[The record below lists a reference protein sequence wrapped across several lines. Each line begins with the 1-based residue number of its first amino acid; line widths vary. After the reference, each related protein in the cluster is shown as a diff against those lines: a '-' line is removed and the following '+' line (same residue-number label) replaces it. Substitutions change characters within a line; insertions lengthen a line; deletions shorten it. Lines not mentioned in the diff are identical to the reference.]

1 MSSATVKLLLLG
13 RQQQH
18 NHHHLHQNKNSNK
31 QPITAEQMSADQSDQ
46 NCSIDRSP
54 QREEAVPRPPEFT
67 SFDHTEPTRTE
78 RMNGTKQQHGTEQ
91 QRLISNGPCLIRTT
105 DTDQTV
111 VDQQSYYY
119 RHNKPDVIIQQQH
132 HDDQLGNRDGILM
145 EDDDSVECH
154 AKLSTA
160 SSAIVFMPSTPSVIT
175 ASSLESCS
183 GSGSPIRGGGCRSS
197 PPSPSS
203 QCSSTATIGPRFV
216 RTPTTMSCG
225 AGGMRLL
232 PHQGSSQA
240 LLYVPEQRRVST
252 ISGHSVRSC
261 PNDICHTGL
270 KEEEHAESGGQSSV
284 ALLARADDHQHAE
297 EEEADEFQ
305 SLIRHHHHR
314 PRHHSPSSSVSP
326 ECGSGRVTAAASA
339 SAAALCSSSRAQA
352 ASDAYC
358 RVYGGGSSGVRGTD
372 GTATAGDQM
381 QQPNRLLAV
390 IQDRNRKASPPGTG
404 TTASGS
410 SAGSPGIISRQALTT
425 TDRATGSGISPD
437 LGRRRSVHTA
447 APAIAFRSTL
457 SFAAAVA
464 GANAGRIG
472 AVARNGGC
480 GALTFSQQQQMRRTM
495 MFQRRSSQPI
505 IYSAGAAPGASGTA
519 VRYTPTHLHHHRA
532 TAQRAV
538 DQQNAG
544 GNKHQRFN
552 SPHSVS
558 FGVGGTDS
566 GGSGTPLSC
575 SGGGGG
581 KIAAK
586 TSACGMPFL
595 HSGGAG
601 PPTSFLA
608 KRVSWLS
615 MKSLQDCAA
624 AQQQQQQNHCKQHGS
639 AEQCGT
645 SPDGCSA
652 AAGGGGCRS
661 RCKRDSAS
669 VGAGGEFGP
678 CGGGTA
684 PAFSK
689 GNCETRSNSQLG
701 SLLQLN
707 NSIGAPG
714 GGYANGRAPD
724 ADEMTIG
731 FDPLECPDTPPIDTM
746 SWSNIDEFD
755 NVTLMY
761 SKHEKIPM
769 KDFGSEIRATMDI
782 DHLLNKAVLLLDL
795 QETSLEEI
803 FAKIIHEMDIQEPE
817 FTSEQVRSV
826 LFTQDAGN
834 QFHILSRTVQSICT
848 TGTVG
853 GTFDYDQTWI
863 CALCMLNT
871 VQHRHVAIARLSHPT
886 NLGRTMQDLRFIIIV
901 IAPSRAK
908 GTKTAL
914 ETTRTFATL
923 FADMDIRQRLVMSN
937 TVDVFRATLLEAA
950 KELAMEQSQWRER
963 KTSNPISAFGLGK
976 FFPFRGMIEDFK
988 RRKRHYV
995 NDYLD
1000 GLRGHRTAQK
1010 MFSSIIFL
1018 YFACLLPA
1026 IAFGVLNDDNTG
1038 GGINVRKGILAQAIG
1053 GIFFAL
1059 FGGQPMII
1067 LLTTVPLAIYIK
1079 VIYRI
1084 SESLGYDF
1092 FAMYACVGLWCQFFL
1107 ILYAA
1112 TELCSLMK
1120 LATRSAEEMFSL
1132 FIAIAFTV
1140 ESIRAIHTSFMNNYE
1155 VCEDAQ
1161 AAAEQAELAH
1171 RHQQQQ
1177 LVQHQLNLSLLQK
1190 IINPE
1195 LHHNLTQV
1203 HGSDMGCHR
1212 DTSIL
1217 YLLLMFGTLWLAM
1230 FLYNFRKTP
1239 YLTRSRREWLAD
1251 YALPASVLIM
1261 SFLGAYSFS
1270 EIDKDMFKMRPNV
1283 PLFRVPEFWRLS
1295 WQAILVCFLLGFF
1308 LSFLF
1313 YMDQNICSAIVNNG
1327 QNKLK
1332 KGSAQHLDIFV
1343 VALLNMF
1350 LSIVGLPWMHGALP
1364 HSPLHLRA
1372 LADVEERVAQGH
1384 VHEVIMNVR
1393 ETRLASLVAHLL
1405 ILGSAFCLLPFPLQ
1419 WIPTSVLHG
1428 LFLYMAFTSL
1438 TGNEMVERLLLLI
1451 TEQQAYPPTHYIRRV
1466 PQRKVHLFTACQLI
1480 QLIILCAVG
1489 FSPYPFIEMV
1499 FPIVCFCFLP
1509 IRHILIPRLIDYK
1522 YLDALD
1528 GRH

>member
-1 MSSATVKLLLLG
+1 MSATVTSPTLSVRNTSSSSNNSNISVFINNKKFEKPNKLLNG
-13 RQQQH
+13 HQQQADKQL
-18 NHHHLHQNKNSNK
+18 NNLNNQQNMSSTPEG
-31 QPITAEQMSADQSDQ
+31 QQQQQQQQLPRLSDDQQHYVSDRLERVDTVRTA
-46 NCSIDRSP
+46 
-54 QREEAVPRPPEFT
+54 V
-67 SFDHTEPTRTE
+67 
-78 RMNGTKQQHGTEQ
+78 RMNGTQNASSGMARSDFAPQQ
-91 QRLISNGPCLIRTT
+91 LSNGPH
-105 DTDQTV
+105 
-111 VDQQSYYY
+111 YY
-119 RHNKPDVIIQQQH
+119 HHHPVIHEDVQH
-132 HDDQLGNRDGILM
+132 HHEHDDHDHH
-145 EDDDSVECH
+145 EVDSLPLFVECQP
-154 AKLSTA
+154 KLSSTSSTA
-160 SSAIVFMPSTPSVIT
+160 AFMQTPSVIA
-175 ASSLESCS
+175 ASLDS
-183 GSGSPIRGGGCRSS
+183 GSCSPIRSHSS
-197 PPSPSS
+197 PTPSSPSS
-203 QCSSTATIGPRFV
+203 TTTTDPRRTI
-216 RTPTTMSCG
+216 TTTMTG
-225 AGGMRLL
+225 RLL
-232 PHQGSSQA
+232 SHQGSSQA
-240 LLYVPEQRRVST
+240 LLFVPEQRRVST

-261 PNDICHTGL
+261 PTDICHSGL
-270 KEEEHAESGGQSSV
+270 KDVEDGAESPVVG
-284 ALLARADDHQHAE
+284 AAELDRHE
-297 EEEADEFQ
+297 EEEADEFHQ
-305 SLIRHHHHR
+305 LLI
-314 PRHHSPSSSVSP
+314 HSPSNNSVPAAAEHVGPGASRSVSP
-326 ECGSGRVTAAASA
+326 
-339 SAAALCSSSRAQA
+339 RAQA

-358 RVYGGGSSGVRGTD
+358 RMYGNGT
-372 GTATAGDQM
+372 GAESVGE
-381 QQPNRLLAV
+381 QQQQHHHHLPLNQQQNRLLAV
-390 IQDRNRKASPPGTG
+390 IHDRNRKTSPPGD
-404 TTASGS
+404 TASGS
-410 SAGSPGIISRQALTT
+410 RISS
-425 TDRATGSGISPD
+425 DF
-437 LGRRRSVHTA
+437 GRRRSLHTG

-472 AVARNGGC
+472 GVALGGGTTARNSAC
-480 GALTFSQQQQMRRTM
+480 QQQRRPL
-495 MFQRRSSQPI
+495 FQRRSSQPI
-505 IYSAGAAPGASGTA
+505 IYSGAAGAASSAAGM
-519 VRYTPTHLHHHRA
+519 RYTPNHQHRA
-532 TAQRAV
+532 AAMQQQQKAAAAA
-538 DQQNAG
+538 DQNNRFQ
-544 GNKHQRFN
+544 QCRFN
-552 SPHSVS
+552 IGMSGSPISV
-558 FGVGGTDS
+558 GGGGGICAGTDS
-566 GGSGTPLSC
+566 GGSGGTPISC
-575 SGGGGG
+575 GG
-581 KIAAK
+581 KI
-586 TSACGMPFL
+586 SASGVPTL
-595 HSGGAG
+595 HGATMHG

-624 AQQQQQQNHCKQHGS
+624 TQQQLQHKHAS
-639 AEQCGT
+639 AEQCT
-645 SPDGCSA
+645 LR
-652 AAGGGGCRS
+652 GGGGQDSSGCCMAGTPASILGGSRS
-661 RCKRDSAS
+661 RNKRDSAS
-669 VGAGGEFGP
+669 IGAEFGGIS
-678 CGGGTA
+678 GGGGAIACKISTD
-684 PAFSK
+684 
-689 GNCETRSNSQLG
+689 TRSNSQLG

-707 NSIGAPG
+707 NSIGGGGG
-714 GGYANGRAPD
+714 GGYASAAGRGGGQSD
-724 ADEMTIG
+724 ADELTIG
-731 FDPLECPDTPPIDTM
+731 FDPLECPDTPPMDTM
-746 SWSNIDEFD
+746 SWSNMDEFD

-923 FADMDIRQRLVMSN
+923 FADMDIRQRLVMAN
-937 TVDVFRATLLEAA
+937 TVDMFRATLLEAA
-950 KELAMEQSQWRER
+950 KELAMEQSQWRDR

-976 FFPFRGMIEDFK
+976 FFPFRGMVEDLK

-995 NDYLD
+995 TDYLD

-1053 GIFFAL
+1053 GIFFAV

-1084 SESLGYDF
+1084 SEALGYDF

-1107 ILYAA
+1107 ILYAG

-1161 AAAEQAELAH
+1161 VVAEKAELAR
-1171 RHQQQQ
+1171 RHQQMNQQ
-1177 LVQHQLNLSLLQK
+1177 RNLSLLQK

-1195 LHHNLTQV
+1195 LHHNFTQV
-1203 HGSDMGCHR
+1203 HYSDMSCHR

-1261 SFLGAYSFS
+1261 SFVGAYSFS
-1270 EIDKDMFKMRPNV
+1270 EIDKDMFKMRPDV
-1283 PLFRVPEFWRLS
+1283 PLFRIPEFWRLS

-1332 KGSAQHLDIFV
+1332 KGSSQHLDMFV
-1343 VALLNMF
+1343 VAILNMF

-1393 ETRLASLVAHLL
+1393 ETRLATLVAHLL